1 MRRITLGDIAMT
13 TEYAW
18 KLVGIPYKLGGN
30 VPQDGG
36 MDCSAFCLELLRSLG
51 LWNTSDA
58 TAQMIYDRLRDGSF
72 IATKVMDIPTAE
84 GVQEG
89 VQEGDFLF
97 FGKSTKEITHTA
109 YALNDR
115 HMLEAGGTDKTGM
128 IRLRKQSWRKDLVA
142 VLRFI

>member
-1 MRRITLGDIAMT
+1 MT

-51 LWNTSDA
+51 LWGTTDA
-58 TAQMIYDRLRDGSF
+58 SCQMIYDRLREDAF
-72 IATKVMDIPTAE
+72 TVTKIMGPLTSAE
-84 GVQEG
+84 EG

-97 FGKSTKEITHTA
+97 FGKSYKEITHIA
-109 YALNDR
+109 YAINNR

-142 VLRFI
+142 VLRFV